1 MDFSRNLRFSGT
13 SGCKSRKGRR
23 PIGANNGGGTSP
35 AVCWRQS
42 SDRFHW
48 WDMEPVV
55 SGFLS
60 SVHSRD
66 ECLKFCHDML
76 SMFGATSSVKLIRN
90 CCHCIL
96 EPFIFG
102 RLNMGEM
109 PCVFFI
115 TQYFIEYGKC
125 VQCFWNY
132 LLFDI
137 LPVSTGIS
145 QVHIIVCNAQV

>member
-1 MDFSRNLRFSGT
+1 MPSVRKPCYRYPNRHIEKLLRYRNILLILSHLLKTT
-13 SGCKSRKGRR
+13 SVRWISPGIYGSLVHRDVKVGKGRR

-90 CCHCIL
+90 CCHCI
-96 EPFIFG
+96 FG
-102 RLNMGEM
+102 TLHIRE
-109 PCVFFI
+109 
-115 TQYFIEYGKC
+115 TQYG
-125 VQCFWNY
+125 
-132 LLFDI
+132 
-137 LPVSTGIS
+137 
-145 QVHIIVCNAQV
+145 